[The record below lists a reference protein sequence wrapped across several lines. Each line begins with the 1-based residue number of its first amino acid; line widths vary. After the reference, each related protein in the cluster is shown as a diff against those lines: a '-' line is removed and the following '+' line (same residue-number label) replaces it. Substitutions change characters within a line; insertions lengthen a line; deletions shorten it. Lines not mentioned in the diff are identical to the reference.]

1 MMTNS
6 KRNIIKILFLVYL
19 TMVMFLCFY
28 RFSSGGMDL
37 GKTFLGIRLDRYI
50 HFLMFLPY
58 PFACWLLLRNSGHFP
73 KLHRL
78 ATILTLASGLL
89 FAALTEIAQNY
100 LIEGRQGD
108 LLDFAADSAA
118 ILLGTALIA
127 IIARKLSE

>member
-1 MMTNS
+1 M
-6 KRNIIKILFLVYL
+6 FLVYL
-19 TMVMFLCFY
+19 AIVMFLCFY

-37 GKTFLGIRLDRYI
+37 GKSFLGIRLDRYV

-89 FAALTEIAQNY
+89 FAALTELCQKF

-108 LLDFAADSAA
+108 LLDFAADSAGIILGTTLIA
-118 ILLGTALIA
+118 LLG
-127 IIARKLSE
+127 RKLSE

>member
-1 MMTNS
+1 M
-6 KRNIIKILFLVYL
+6 FLVYL
-19 TMVMFLCFY
+19 ALVMFLCFY
-28 RFSSGGMDL
+28 RFSSSGMDL
-37 GKTFLGIRLDRYI
+37 GKTFLGIRLDKYV
-50 HFLMFLPY
+50 HFIMFFPY
-58 PFACWLLLRNSGHFP
+58 PFAAWLLMRNSDRFP

-78 ATILTLASGLL
+78 ATILTLTSGLL

-127 IIARKLSE
+127 LIARKLSE